1 VEGDMARSSVVVVY
15 NDATVGTSE
24 KSICAMR
31 LKPYIVQ
38 GQWTLKGG
46 GE

>member
-1 VEGDMARSSVVVVY
+1 MARSSVVVVY
-15 NDATVGTSE
+15 NDATIGISVKG
-24 KSICAMR
+24 ICAMC